1 MLEQET
7 PKLSKVFS
15 IGIIIVQLFD
25 IVIHAATDQLEPLRA
40 ASNLIIMVWIVIV
53 LKGKFIDRIFAL
65 ACGSIGFYLGLN
77 LIFLFRE
84 GMTNPNTGG
93 VRTMLFLLVLLTMV
107 LSIVL
112 IIQLKKKL
120 GKN

>member
-1 MLEQET
+1 MLKQET
-7 PKLSKVFS
+7 PKLSKAFS

-25 IVIHAATDQLEPLRA
+25 IVIHAATDQLEPLRVV
-40 ASNLIIMVWIVIV
+40 SNLIIMVWIVIV
-53 LKGKFIDRIFAL
+53 LKGKFIERIFPLAL
-65 ACGSIGFYLGLN
+65 GSIGFYLVFN
-77 LIFLFRE
+77 LIFLIRE
-84 GMTNPNTGG
+84 GMTNPNTGEA
-93 VRTMLFLLVLLTMV
+93 RTMLFLLVLLTTV

>member
-7 PKLSKVFS
+7 PKLSKAFS
-15 IGIIIVQLFD
+15 IGIIIIQLFD
-25 IVIHAATDQLEPLRA
+25 IVIHAATDQLEPLRVV
-40 ASNLIIMVWIVIV
+40 SNLIIMVWIVIV
-53 LKGKFIDRIFAL
+53 LKGKFIERIFPLAL
-65 ACGSIGFYLGLN
+65 GSIGFYLVFN
-77 LIFLFRE
+77 LIFLIRE
-84 GMTNPNTGG
+84 GMTNPNTGEA
-93 VRTMLFLLVLLTMV
+93 RTMLFLLVLLTTV

>member
-7 PKLSKVFS
+7 PKLSKAFS

-25 IVIHAATDQLEPLRA
+25 IVIHAATDQLEPLRVV
-40 ASNLIIMVWIVIV
+40 SNLIIMVWIVIV
-53 LKGKFIDRIFAL
+53 LKGKFIERIFPLAL
-65 ACGSIGFYLGLN
+65 GSIGFYLVFN
-77 LIFLFRE
+77 LIFLIRE
-84 GMTNPNTGG
+84 GMTNPNTGEA
-93 VRTMLFLLVLLTMV
+93 RTMLFLLVLLTTV